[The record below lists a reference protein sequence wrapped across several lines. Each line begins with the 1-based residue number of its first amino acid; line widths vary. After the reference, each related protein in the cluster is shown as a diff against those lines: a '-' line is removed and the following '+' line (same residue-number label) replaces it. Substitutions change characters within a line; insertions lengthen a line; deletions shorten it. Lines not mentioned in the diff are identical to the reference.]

1 MDELNNINHS
11 NDETQENSD
20 NRIIDAKLISSGS
33 KDNMQKPPVKRKRWR
48 IFTYVIVGI
57 ICCMIGGAASGFG
70 VLYYVTNSDSF
81 KNTQFY
87 KSLVEEKA
95 KDSSRNGSSISS
107 SSAADLTSGSSQNA
121 GGNLTTAEIA
131 KKVGP
136 AVVGISTNSGS
147 GSGIIIDKSGLILTN
162 YHVINGTWNVKI
174 TFSNSKTASAKV
186 VNYDEDYDLAI
197 VKITD
202 KNVTIPGIAE
212 LGDSDK
218 VQVGD
223 TAIAI
228 GNPLGT
234 ELQGSVTQGI
244 ISAVNRAIDSN
255 NKNLKFIQTDAA
267 INPGNSGGAL
277 VNSRGQVIGINREKV
292 SAEGVEG
299 LGFAIPINVAKSK
312 ITSLSKPILKLGIS
326 GTNLTKEEAD
336 ENGVPVG
343 FYVSQVDAFSAAAKA
358 GIQADDIIT
367 KFDGVTVKSVDD
379 INTTKNKH
387 KSGDIVSVEVY
398 RDGSTK
404 TLKLTLTE

>member
-1 MDELNNINHS
+1 MDELNNINQS
-11 NDETQENSD
+11 KDETQENSD
-20 NRIIDAKLISSGS
+20 NRIINAKLISSGS

-48 IFTYVIVGI
+48 IFTYIIVGI

-95 KDSSRNGSSISS
+95 KDNRNGSNISS
-107 SSAADLTSGSSQNA
+107 SSAANLISGSSQNA

-162 YHVINGTWNVKI
+162 YHVIDGTWNVKI

-186 VNYDEDYDLAI
+186 VNYDQDYDLAI

-202 KNVTIPGIAE
+202 KNITIPGVAE

-277 VNSRGQVIGINREKV
+277 VNSKGQVIGINREKV

-312 ITSLSKPILKLGIS
+312 IASLSKPILKLGIA

-358 GIQADDIIT
+358 GIQTDDIIT

-387 KSGDIVSVEVY
+387 KVGDIVSVEVY
-398 RDGSTK
+398 RGGSTK

>member
-11 NDETQENSD
+11 NDGTQENSD

-33 KDNMQKPPVKRKRWR
+33 KNNMQKPPVKRKRWR

-95 KDSSRNGSSISS
+95 KDSRNGSNISS

-162 YHVINGTWNVKI
+162 YHVIDGTWNVKI

-186 VNYDEDYDLAI
+186 VNYDQDYDLAI

-202 KNVTIPGIAE
+202 KNITIPGVAE

-244 ISAVNRAIDSN
+244 ISAVNRTIDSN

-277 VNSRGQVIGINREKV
+277 VNSKGQVIGINREKV

-312 ITSLSKPILKLGIS
+312 IASLSKPILKLGIA
-326 GTNLTKEEAD
+326 GTNLTQEEAD

-379 INTTKNKH
+379 INTAKNKH

-404 TLKLTLTE
+404 ALKLTLTE